1 MNYVSE
7 PIMIP
12 KKFPELNSDNHNL
25 SCFNNFSYKTP
36 EYSTPPIKKDK
47 FFENNIEKSLYSN
60 NRNDPNNPYEPSP
73 TDVSLFQKIYMDLY
87 ANISLAEN
95 WTNRLKHTTSISD
108 SKN

>member
-1 MNYVSE
+1 MYNSIINYVSE

-12 KKFPELNSDNHNL
+12 KKIPKLNSQYPDL
-25 SCFNNFSYKTP
+25 SNFDNFSYKTP
-36 EYSTPPIKKDK
+36 EYSTPPIKRDK

-73 TDVSLFQKIYMDLY
+73 TDLSLFQKIYMNLY

-95 WTNRLKHTTSISD
+95 
-108 SKN
+108 